1 VNLTPTRLDR
11 VDIVQRMATPT
22 SNAPRHTG
30 LLVAG
35 LLAIPFASVSIAA
48 QLGDIA
54 STTDPRDALAGGLAL
69 LMGVA
74 LGLVVRSVVVTL
86 DARVRGGVRLVA
98 AALRPLPGAIVDIVD
113 IVGVSGRSIGVAT
126 MPRLV
131 FVPAETGRRGPP
143 IRVR

>member
-1 VNLTPTRLDR
+1 MNPTPTRFDQA
-11 VDIVQRMATPT
+11 VIVQDMATRTP
-22 SNAPRHTG
+22 NAPRHTG
-30 LLVAG
+30 LLLAG

-69 LMGVA
+69 LVGVA
-74 LGLVVRSVVVTL
+74 LGLVVRRLVATV
-86 DARVRGGVRLVA
+86 DARVRGAVRLVA
-98 AALRPLPGAIVDIVD
+98 AALRPLPGAIAEIVR
-113 IVGVSGRSIGVAT
+113 VTGRSLDEAT